1 MFYDLSLSTKD
12 SYTSVA
18 AVADTTQY
26 SNMTV
31 RSIRKHVLCVAE
43 SWNSGS
49 KLSGCML
56 LSSPRFAFKGKH
68 SPYYFYYLVLYFGR
82 RKRTIL
88 LHTTTAVVRGTFTL
102 VNFKTNKCLISTTYI
117 SINYIIPIYY
127 LFINSLLYLLL
138 LGTCLHSTSYKKA
151 YMID

>member
-1 MFYDLSLSTKD
+1 MFYDLFLLKTLSER
-12 SYTSVA
+12 A
-18 AVADTTQY
+18 AADTIQQY
-26 SNMTV
+26 DS
-31 RSIRKHVLCVAE
+31 SIRTKARSCVAG

-138 LGTCLHSTSYKKA
+138 LGTCMSTFYFL
-151 YMID
+151 

>member
-31 RSIRKHVLCVAE
+31 RSVRKHVLCVAE

-68 SPYYFYYLVLYFGR
+68 SPYSTALEEENVL
-82 RKRTIL
+82 L